1 MPFCQG
7 IGINQINMNDMENDD
22 NAVGCFCTLID
33 EWKGYYEGEIIEDY
47 GMQYVVRLTS
57 GCELTVNRDDVV
69 VCF

>member
-1 MPFCQG
+1 
-7 IGINQINMNDMENDD
+7 MENDD
-22 NAVGCFCTLID
+22 NAVGCICTLID

-47 GMQYVVRLTS
+47 GMQYVVRLAS

>member
-1 MPFCQG
+1 
-7 IGINQINMNDMENDD
+7 MENED

-47 GMQYVVRLTS
+47 GMQYVVRLAS

-69 VCF
+69 VCL